1 MTAPGFGFPGMA
13 GMPGAAPA
21 APAAAPVVA
30 AGSVLDI
37 PADPTWEPF
46 EMTDVLDL
54 DGYYCFRITKEA
66 PRNDPGKSAGIFLTL
81 ELQDQDVRGKTLS
94 RFLPDPRTAKGNVWF
109 IWRGLMRSIS
119 GNMDFAR
126 SAVRYVGGM
135 FTNQICYAKVQRE
148 LVNDRTVSSLDA
160 WVTQAEYTAA
170 VQGNKH
176 RWAPRAVQQPSGAV
190 GALPGGTPGGF
201 PGMGGPMGLPAGGGL
216 PGAPSPAVPIATA
229 PMTPQPP
236 VAYAPPLQPA
246 FNAPPMQPAAEPPP
260 AMAPP
265 PVAQPVAFAPPA
277 PPAPGQPFSFAQF
290 PGMGAPP
297 AVNGAG
303 AVPQPPATAAAIV
316 GAFPPAK

>member
-1 MTAPGFGFPGMA
+1 MTAPGGFGFPGMA

-21 APAAAPVVA
+21 AAPMAAP
-30 AGSVLDI
+30 AGVGFVLDI
-37 PADPTWEPF
+37 PADPAWEPF
-46 EMTDVLDL
+46 EMADVLDL

-81 ELQDQDVRGKTLS
+81 EIQDQDARGKTLS

-109 IWRGLMRSIS
+109 LWRGLMRSIS

-126 SAVRYVGGM
+126 SAIRYAAGM
-135 FTNQICYAKVQRE
+135 FTNQICYAKVERE
-148 LVNDRTVSSLDA
+148 LVNDRMVSSLDA

-176 RWAPRAVQQPSGAV
+176 RWAARTVQHPSGAV

-201 PGMGGPMGLPAGGGL
+201 PGMGTAMGLPTGGGL
-216 PGAPSPAVPIATA
+216 PGSPSPAVPIAQA

-236 VAYAPPLQPA
+236 VAYAPQQQPV
-246 FNAPPMQPAAEPPP
+246 AEAPP

-265 PVAQPVAFAPPA
+265 PVAAPVAFAPPA
-277 PPAPGQPFSFAQF
+277 PPQPGQPFSFAQF

-297 AVNGAG
+297 AVNGA
-303 AVPQPPATAAAIV
+303 AVVPQPPVTAAGIV
-316 GAFPPAK
+316 NAFPPAK